1 MLGDQIIETKGK
13 RTVRR
18 VLCDNPPTVE
28 VSFEEAG
35 SILGNACNGMGTYSS
50 VMQPDGILYGTGQG
64 IMMTQD
70 GEAITWSG
78 TGFGKL
84 GPGGVASFRGMLFLH
99 TASKKL
105 ARLNSA
111 CGAFEH
117 EVDSSGNTVSKIWE
131 WK

>member
-1 MLGDQIIETKGK
+1 MLGDQIIEAKGK

-18 VLCDNPPTVE
+18 VLSDSPPTVE
-28 VSFEEAG
+28 VSFEETG
-35 SILGNACNGMGTYSS
+35 SVLGTPMNGIGTYSS
-50 VMQPDGILYGTGQG
+50 VMQPDGVLYGTGQG

-70 GEAITWSG
+70 GEAVTWTG

-84 GPGGVASFRGMLFLH
+84 GPGGAASFRGMLFFH

-117 EVDSSGNTVSKIWE
+117 DVDSSGNTTSKIWE